1 MIRLIIGVVILVL
14 LGVLFALNGRNT
26 ATVNLFGYEAKEV
39 PVIAVAI
46 VSFVLGVLY
55 SLVLYLLRFIDRRR
69 KAGLRSREQE
79 LKDLKSSRSAAPG
92 SAGTPGGEP
101 APGGPADVAPGAA
114 TSRPRR
120 GFRRQRG

>member
-26 ATVNLFGYEAKEV
+26 STVNLFGYEAKDV

-79 LKDLKSSRSAAPG
+79 LKDLKSSRP
-92 SAGTPGGEP
+92 GTPASEP
-101 APGGPADVAPGAA
+101 APGGPVDVPPGAT

-120 GFRRQRG
+120 GFGRRR

>member
-79 LKDLKSSRSAAPG
+79 LKDLKSSRSAG

-101 APGGPADVAPGAA
+101 APGGPAEPGAA

>member
-26 ATVNLFGYEAKEV
+26 STVNLFGYEAKDV

-69 KAGLRSREQE
+69 KAGARSREQE
-79 LKDLKSSRSAAPG
+79 LKDLKSTRPAVSAATPG
-92 SAGTPGGEP
+92 SEP
-101 APGGPADVAPGAA
+101 APGKPADVPPGAT

-120 GFRRQRG
+120 GFGRRGG